1 MKEIADGTET
11 QANHSNQL
19 SSAMGMFVS
28 KIDEVNNNG
37 IDMQASSNDVLEMT
51 ENGFSLMKSSTTQ
64 MNTIHEIVRNAF
76 SEVHKLSEQSQKI
89 YELVN
94 VIEDIAEQTNLL
106 ALNAAIEAARAGE
119 HGQGFAV
126 VANEVR
132 KLAEGVS
139 DSVTDITKI
148 VIDIQDETKNVAES
162 LQSGYREVEQGTNQ
176 IIETRETF
184 NSISSAVEEMVSN
197 IHNVTNNLTDI
208 AGESEQ

>member
-1 MKEIADGTET
+1 
-11 QANHSNQL
+11 
-19 SSAMGMFVS
+19 
-28 KIDEVNNNG
+28 
-37 IDMQASSNDVLEMT
+37 MQASSNDVLEMT

-126 VANEVR
+126 VADEVR
-132 KLAEGVS
+132 KLAEGVT
-139 DSVTDITKI
+139 DSVTDITQ
-148 VIDIQDETKNVAES
+148 IDTNIQN
-162 LQSGYREVEQGTNQ
+162 
-176 IIETRETF
+176 ETRDRKSTRL
-184 NSISSAVEEMVSN
+184 NSSHVAISYA
-197 IHNVTNNLTDI
+197 ILCL
-208 AGESEQ
+208 